1 MSGVIVGGKLMGSGA
16 WERKLRT
23 AFETWASE
31 DIDDAY
37 WDDQFKSD
45 KWLYGNETR
54 RKNGETVTS
63 PRDIYDLG
71 ALYDSGRES
80 FRITQ
85 GSLDITASWNWDAK
99 NSSGRAY
106 AWYVHEGLGTNVT
119 PRPWTDEL
127 QVPSRFAA
135 SSLKLALKRRIKI
148 AFRGK

>member
-1 MSGVIVGGKLMGSGA
+1 MAGVVVGAKLIGGDIL
-16 WERKLRT
+16 EKKLRA

-37 WDDQFKSD
+37 WDDQFKNE
-45 KWLYGNETR
+45 KWIYSNETK

-85 GSLDITASWNWDAK
+85 GSLDITATWNWDAQ

-106 AWYVHEGLGTNVT
+106 AWYVHEGLGTNVA

-127 QVPSRFAA
+127 QVPSRFEA
-135 SSLKLALKRRIKI
+135 SSVRLALKRRIKA
-148 AFRGK
+148 AFKKK

>member
-1 MSGVIVGGKLMGSGA
+1 MSGIVVEAKVIGGEG
-16 WERKLRT
+16 WEKKLRA

-37 WDDQFKSD
+37 WDDQFKD
-45 KWLYGNETR
+45 DRWVYQNETR
-54 RKNGETVTS
+54 RKNGEVVGS

-71 ALYDSGRES
+71 ELYESGRES

-85 GSLDITASWNWDAK
+85 GSMDITASWNWDAK

-127 QVPSRFAA
+127 QVPSRFEA
-135 SSLKLALKRRIKI
+135 SSVRLALRRRIKI
-148 AFRGK
+148 AFQGK

>member
-1 MSGVIVGGKLMGSGA
+1 MAGVIVGAKLIGSES
-16 WERKLRT
+16 WERKLRA

-37 WDDQFKSD
+37 WDDQFKSN
-45 KWLYGNETR
+45 KWPYDNETR
-54 RKNGETVTS
+54 RRNGEVVTS

-80 FRITQ
+80 FSITQ
-85 GSLDITASWNWDAK
+85 GNRDVTASWNWDAQ

-106 AWYVHEGLGTNVT
+106 AWYVHEGLGTNIA

-127 QVPSRFAA
+127 QVPSKFEA
-135 SSLKLALKRRIKI
+135 SSVRLALKRRIKA
-148 AFRGK
+148 AFGKK

>member
-1 MSGVIVGGKLMGSGA
+1 MSGIVVEAKVIGGEG
-16 WERKLRT
+16 WEKKLRA

-37 WDDQFKSD
+37 WDDQFKD
-45 KWLYGNETR
+45 DRWVYQNETR
-54 RKNGETVTS
+54 RKNGEVVGS

-71 ALYDSGRES
+71 ELYESGRES

-85 GSLDITASWNWDAK
+85 GLMDITASWNWDAK

-127 QVPSRFAA
+127 QVPSRFEA
-135 SSLKLALKRRIKI
+135 SSVQLALRRRIKI
-148 AFRGK
+148 AFQGK

>member
-1 MSGVIVGGKLMGSGA
+1 MAGVIVGAKLIGGES

-45 KWLYGNETR
+45 RWLYPNETR
-54 RKNGETVTS
+54 RKNGEVVTS

-71 ALYDSGRES
+71 ELYDSGRES
-80 FRITQ
+80 FKITQ
-85 GSLDITASWNWDAK
+85 GAADVTATWNWDAK

-106 AWYVHEGLGTNVT
+106 AWYVHEGLGTNIT
-119 PRPWTDEL
+119 PRRWTDEL
-127 QVPSRFAA
+127 QDSNRFEA
-135 SSLKLALKRRIKI
+135 SSVRLALKRRIKI
-148 AFRGK
+148 AFQGK

>member
-1 MSGVIVGGKLMGSGA
+1 MAGVVVGAKLIGGDIL
-16 WERKLRT
+16 EKKLRA

-37 WDDQFKSD
+37 WDDQFKD
-45 KWLYGNETR
+45 EKWIYSNETK

-85 GSLDITASWNWDAK
+85 GSLDITATWNWDAQ

-106 AWYVHEGLGTNVT
+106 AWYVHEGLGTNVA

-127 QVPSRFAA
+127 QVPSRFEA
-135 SSLKLALKRRIKI
+135 SSVRLALKRRIKA
-148 AFRGK
+148 AFKKK